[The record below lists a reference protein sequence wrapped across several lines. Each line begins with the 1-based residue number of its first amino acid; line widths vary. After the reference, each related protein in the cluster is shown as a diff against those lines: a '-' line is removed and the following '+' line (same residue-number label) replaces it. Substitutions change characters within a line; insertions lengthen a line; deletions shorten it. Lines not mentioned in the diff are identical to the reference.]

1 MDSFVRDF
9 LLNFDKNQPITGSI
23 ILIVL
28 IVWSFIWKGLALW
41 HASRNEEKYWF
52 VAILILNTV
61 GILEIVYLFV
71 FSKQKWNITKVKKFI
86 ASYI

>member
-9 LLNFDKNQPITGSI
+9 LLNFDKSQPITGSI

-28 IVWSFIWKGLALW
+28 IIWAFIWKGLALW
-41 HASRNEEKYWF
+41 NAAINEEKYWF
-52 VAILILNTV
+52 VAVLILNTV
-61 GILEIVYLFV
+61 GILEILYLFV
-71 FSKQKWNITKVKKFI
+71 FSKKKWNINKVKKFI

>member
-9 LLNFDKNQPITGSI
+9 LLNFDKSQPITGSI

-28 IVWSFIWKGLALW
+28 IAWSFIWKGLALW

-52 VAILILNTV
+52 VAVLILNTV
-61 GILEIVYLFV
+61 GILEILYLFI
-71 FSKQKWNITKVKKFI
+71 FSKQKWTINKVKKFV

>member
-9 LLNFDKNQPITGSI
+9 LLNFDKSQPITGSI

-52 VAILILNTV
+52 VAVLILNTV
-61 GILEIVYLFV
+61 GILEILYLFI
-71 FSKQKWNITKVKKFI
+71 FSKQKWTINKVKKFV